1 MSPALAGEFFTTEPP
16 GEPLIILQ
24 KSYII
29 FFKKLWLHWVFIG
42 TDGASLVV
50 VLRLNCP
57 HNVWDVSSP
66 SRDRTHIPC
75 IGRKIRNYWTTR
87 EVLCPL
93 DNQGQLPLTD
103 GATLLSCWFLDTGS
117 QSTQWQFSLIVQR
130 PLWWAKVCKPAKPRI
145 MGVGTAESLCG
156 SWETMINGATYA
168 STPSFPS
175 HKQKPDSVKYTYCI
189 SQDVTPSLQ
198 TVSKLAFQL

>member
-1 MSPALAGEFFTTEPP
+1 MLVPQAGIEPTSPVLEGRFVTTGPP
-16 GEPLIILQ
+16 GKSYVLLIIRV
-24 KSYII
+24 SYPWQMVPP
-29 FFKKLWLHWVFIG
+29 FFPA
-42 TDGASLVV
+42 DS
-50 VLRLNCP
+50 
-57 HNVWDVSSP
+57 
-66 SRDRTHIPC
+66 
-75 IGRKIRNYWTTR
+75 WTQ
-87 EVLCPL
+87 EAKVHK
-93 DNQGQLPLTD
+93 
-103 GATLLSCWFLDTGS
+103 
-117 QSTQWQFSLIVQR
+117 WQFSLIVQR